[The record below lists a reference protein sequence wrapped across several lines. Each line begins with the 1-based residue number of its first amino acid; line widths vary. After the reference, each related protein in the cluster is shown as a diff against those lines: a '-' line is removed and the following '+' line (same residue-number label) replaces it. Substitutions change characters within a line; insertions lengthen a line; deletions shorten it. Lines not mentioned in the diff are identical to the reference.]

1 MDSAGEMA
9 VFVGVVEAQNFS
21 AAARSLKLT
30 PSAVSKLIG
39 RLEDRLGARLLNR
52 TTRQVSL
59 TDEGRTY
66 YQSCLPIL
74 AAIED
79 AEHAVSKLHD
89 APRGLL
95 KVNAST
101 AFGISHIEPLIP
113 DFLASYPE
121 LRIQL
126 TLSESI
132 VNLVEEEVDVAV
144 RLGNLPDSS
153 LIARKLGSL
162 RRSVTAS
169 PDYLERHG
177 IPKTPEDLKNHNCLQ
192 ITTATTFNHWEFQ
205 VAGKPRRIDIKG
217 NFETNNALS
226 LHRAALAG
234 IGLMRSANFM
244 VAEELQDG
252 RLKTVLADYESDR
265 ELGVY
270 AVFPHSQHLTS
281 KVRVFVDLL
290 VEKFVANS
298 AW

>member
-21 AAARSLKLT
+21 AAARNLKLT

-39 RLEDRLGARLLNR
+39 RLENRLGARLLNR

-132 VNLVEEEVDVAV
+132 VNLVEEEVDVAI

-162 RRSVTAS
+162 RRSVTGS
-169 PDYLERHG
+169 PDYLKRHG

-252 RLKTVLADYESDR
+252 RLKTVLAEYESDR

>member
-1 MDSAGEMA
+1 MDSAGGMA

-21 AAARSLKLT
+21 AAARNLKLT

-39 RLEDRLGARLLNR
+39 RLENRLGARLLNR

-132 VNLVEEEVDVAV
+132 VNLVEEEVDVAI

-162 RRSVTAS
+162 RRSVTGS
-169 PDYLERHG
+169 PDYLKRHG

-252 RLKTVLADYESDR
+252 RLKTVLAEYESDR

-270 AVFPHSQHLTS
+270 AVYI
-281 KVRVFVDLL
+281 
-290 VEKFVANS
+290 
-298 AW
+298 